1 MMQFPRVLVRCALV
15 FTVAVSLGF
24 AVLLALSGQIFMACL
39 GFLNFAIAI
48 CYACAVWNRIAFAAA
63 NLVTAL
69 TAVQANSGVIVI
81 SFFFTALGFAWSLFW
96 SVAAGG
102 TMSALGQGALFLFL
116 ISYYWVHQVLFN
128 TVHVTTTGVVGT
140 WWFSPLEA
148 SSCCSSAVG
157 GSFTRATTFSFGS
170 ICFGSLLVAIVQA
183 LRTLLDIA
191 RSQEDQEGCN
201 ILVCLLQCIL
211 GCIEGIIEE
220 LNKWAYVYVGLYGYR
235 YGYQLYQN
243 ECIRFSFL
251 FH

>member
-15 FTVAVSLGF
+15 FTVVVSLLF
-24 AVLLALSGQIFMACL
+24 AVLLAMSGQILMAGL
-39 GFLNFAIAI
+39 GFLNFAIAV

-81 SFFFTALGFAWSLFW
+81 SFFFTIVGFAWSIFW

-102 TMSALGQGALFLFL
+102 TMSALGQSALFLFL

-140 WWFSPLEA
+140 WWFSPMEA
-148 SSCCSSAVG
+148 SSCCSNAVG
-157 GSFTRATTFSFGS
+157 ASFIRATTFSFGS

-235 YGYQLYQN
+235 CVLYHDHK
-243 ECIRFSFL
+243 CVFG
-251 FH
+251 